1 MAACQPFR
9 PSRSRRGLD
18 GLRTATTATG
28 TLPSDVAQNTRS
40 GSRRLPVSTPDR
52 FPPPAQP
59 PLPAFSRPGSTGRP
73 PREAAFAQFGRD
85 GGQTGGTFKATL
97 QHLLTSDDGSV
108 VGVDHSSGERDGK
121 HLDVGCCIVFEVK
134 DGRITDGREHFM
146 ISTPGTRSLGCQ
158 HGWVTEPS
166 EVVAE
171 TERVV
176 IRPWH
181 RDEAD
186 RLFDLLRREEVVKWI
201 GGTPMKHRDEAVA
214 RIDRYAPMLTAEPRF
229 GAWAAVERSSGVPAG
244 SVVLKPLPDGD
255 GEVEIGW
262 HLHPDSWGRGLAR
275 EGAGAVPARGL

>member
-18 GLRTATTATG
+18 GLRTTTTATG
-28 TLPSDVAQNTRS
+28 TLPSDVGQNTRS

-108 VGVDHSSGERDGK
+108 VGVGHNSGERDGK
-121 HLDVGCCIVFEVK
+121 HLDVGCWIVFEVK
-134 DGRITDGREHFM
+134 DGRITDGREHFYDLDAWDAFAGL
-146 ISTPGTRSLGCQ
+146 PAW
-158 HGWVTEPS
+158 WVTEPS

-181 RDEAD
+181 RD
-186 RLFDLLRREEVVKWI
+186 
-201 GGTPMKHRDEAVA
+201 
-214 RIDRYAPMLTAEPRF
+214 
-229 GAWAAVERSSGVPAG
+229 S
-244 SVVLKPLPDGD
+244 
-255 GEVEIGW
+255 
-262 HLHPDSWGRGLAR
+262 
-275 EGAGAVPARGL
+275 